1 MQHIRNCISVSESQ
15 NFPTSVVFLCW
26 ITDLILQHDQRIPKS
41 SPPKAWI
48 RSNNCVQL
56 EAADYGRSKILSGIR
71 TVKQHHNITRPTYLV
86 LDKPTQQQYLH
97 FSNKALFPHR
107 NYFHFSSNST
117 VDFPMY
123 FMLNKHSSGNNCLI
137 LCETITMEEF
147 DYFGNRLFQHNRAL
161 PELIQNGFLLLK

>member
-71 TVKQHHNITRPTYLV
+71 TVKQHH
-86 LDKPTQQQYLH
+86 
-97 FSNKALFPHR
+97 
-107 NYFHFSSNST
+107 
-117 VDFPMY
+117 
-123 FMLNKHSSGNNCLI
+123 
-137 LCETITMEEF
+137 
-147 DYFGNRLFQHNRAL
+147 
-161 PELIQNGFLLLK
+161 